1 MTSVDLFKKR
11 REAAKG
17 MLRMQEVVRG
27 SVVIMNRLCGKTSCR
42 CQKGFKHRSLY
53 ISQRY
58 KGRTRMIYISKRL
71 ESTARRLISNHHKI
85 KIVMDKISDINIR
98 MLTKG

>member
-1 MTSVDLFKKR
+1 MAVELLKKR

-17 MLRMQEVVRG
+17 ISRIQEVIRG
-27 SVVIMNRLCGKTSCR
+27 SLVIMARHCGNAACR

-53 ISQRY
+53 VSQRH
-58 KGRTRMIYISKRL
+58 KGKTRMIYIPKRS
-71 ESTARRLISNHHKI
+71 EATVRRLISNYRKV
-85 KIVMDKISDINIR
+85 KMVMDRISDVNIK

>member
-1 MTSVDLFKKR
+1 MAAVDLSKKR

-17 MLRMQEVVRG
+17 MPRIQEVVRG
-27 SVVIMNRLCGKTSCR
+27 SVVIMDRLCGKTSCR

-58 KGRTRMIYISKRL
+58 KGRTRMIYIPKRL
-71 ESTARRLISNHHKI
+71 ESIARRLISNHHKI
-85 KIVMDKISDINIR
+85 KIVMDKISDVNIR